1 MIKSIIYVYQG
12 YLTKNENNRVK
23 IMDKLIS
30 LNPGL
35 LIWTIFNFLIFL
47 FLILKFG
54 LKPMMTALKAREDS
68 IANNLKA
75 AQEANEKTQ
84 AILNESQAKL
94 QEAAKEVNALI
105 NKGRE
110 QANEI
115 INNAKL
121 EAEKLRQ
128 EKLENAIKEI
138 KIAQDSAFLQLKNQI
153 AEMVIQATEKVL
165 EEKLNE
171 EKDIELIK
179 KSVEK
184 LSKN

>member
-1 MIKSIIYVYQG
+1 
-12 YLTKNENNRVK
+12 
-23 IMDKLIS
+23 MDKLIS

-35 LIWTIFNFLIFL
+35 LIWTVFNFLIFL

-54 LKPMMTALKAREDS
+54 LKPMMNALKAREDS
-68 IANNLKA
+68 IANNLKS
-75 AQEANEKTQ
+75 AQEANEKMQ
-84 AILNESQAKL
+84 ALLNEAQAKL
-94 QEAAKEVNALI
+94 QETAKEVNNLI
-105 NKGRE
+105 IKGRE

-115 INNAKL
+115 ISNAKA

-128 EKLENAIKEI
+128 EKLDNALREI
-138 KIAQDSAFLQLKNQI
+138 KTAQNAAFIELKNQM

-165 EEKLNE
+165 EEKLND
-171 EKDIELIK
+171 EKDMELIK